1 MLSRVGV
8 VWRGVGQGFV
18 AMVATHV
25 CWKCM
30 QWSGGGAGGGGGMFV
45 KRKITERWNSLQ
57 HISAALLDGE
67 VRAAAAIVAA
77 PSLAT
82 VALP

>member
-1 MLSRVGV
+1 M

-18 AMVATHV
+18 AMVATDV

-30 QWSGGGAGGGGGMFV
+30 QWSGGGAGGGRGMFV